1 MALPPLGLHSPPRNS
16 AEGLGVKSVSDY
28 LRLPSRVSSSE
39 EKVPLLTLGGERHLR
54 PADASWDTDVPF
66 FFLLPNNFLK
76 GWNLPPF
83 FLSVDYKINTLQLD
97 KAAPLSLERIMTGA
111 ASRGKGR
118 SSEPTA
124 TWPSASTVLGQRGH
138 TAAGA
143 TRPWAGSSAPRA
155 PPRASKLHA
164 GRQGIPCVC
173 YMMPVP
179 AFFNK
184 ADGQGPS
191 PWEMLRKTPKLG
203 G

>member
-1 MALPPLGLHSPPRNS
+1 M
-16 AEGLGVKSVSDY
+16 SDY
-28 LRLPSRVSSSE
+28 LRLSSRVSSSE
-39 EKVPLLTLGGERHLR
+39 EKVPLLTAGGERHLR

-118 SSEPTA
+118 PSEPTA
-124 TWPSASTVLGQRGH
+124 TWPGASMVLGQRGH
-138 TAAGA
+138 TAAGGRA
-143 TRPWAGSSAPRA
+143 PGRAFSPRA
-155 PPRASKLHA
+155 PLRVAQLHA
-164 GRQGIPCVC
+164 GRQGIPCMC
-173 YMMPVP
+173 YTMLVP

-184 ADGQGPS
+184 ADGQGPF
-191 PWEMLRKTPKLG
+191 PWEMLRKTPKLDRWLKG
-203 G
+203 LI

>member
-1 MALPPLGLHSPPRNS
+1 MHPTPPPSQRWNPGEVALPPLGLHSPPWNS
-16 AEGLGVKSVSDY
+16 EGLEVKSVSDY
-28 LRLPSRVSSSE
+28 LRLLSRVSSSE
-39 EKVPLLTLGGERHLR
+39 EKAPLLTLWGEQHLR

-118 SSEPTA
+118 PTEPTA
-124 TWPSASTVLGQRGH
+124 TWPGASTVLRQRGH

-143 TRPWAGSSAPRA
+143 MCPWAGSSAPRA

-164 GRQGIPCVC
+164 GQQGIPCVLHDASGC
-173 YMMPVP
+173 
-179 AFFNK
+179 F
-184 ADGQGPS
+184 
-191 PWEMLRKTPKLG
+191 L
-203 G
+203 